1 MPLPVHFRIGPA
13 DPLACRH
20 EPTLGAVLAE
30 LFDEARRARATR
42 IDVRLESAGAA
53 TLVTVAGDGAAIA
66 DPTLRRGLADP
77 AWMGDAPDAAFPAGL
92 GLPVLRFRG
101 ATLRWRTLDA
111 HASPGPGLRLALAPA
126 HLVGGE
132 NSWVEADDAAPWPYG
147 VAVVFE
153 ADEPVSAIRT
163 AVEAAARHHPLPVA
177 LDGEPVPRRAF
188 LDGAVHAEPWR
199 GLVFGVFDG
208 PPEGTSTGDLNLH
221 GRVVSAGLPRVTT
234 LDGVAWT
241 VRAEVADCP
250 DLPLARPACTHAAE
264 TPFLHSLRT
273 ASRRAVYRALAEAER
288 APRLSRADAL
298 CAAEAGV
305 AIPEPAPALLPW
317 RPAVADPDRPAD
329 RPAPVAV
336 HDGAMVME
344 AELGPPEGQALHRA
358 LVRAGLDARVLAP
371 EPRLA
376 GAGWYERLPRIRD
389 VAVRVTVGGVTR
401 PLDAVPERAD
411 GALRAPRP
419 EALAFDLHLAYPDT
433 DRSPVMTLDAD
444 LAFAGPEGAL
454 VDEARP
460 LVTGASDLDPET
472 LAALVGAAYFCP
484 SDAPDADAWATQAAR
499 ANDRARR
506 LAWAVLASEDEARRR
521 AIAHAVTSELAWLLP
536 HDRRVDITVEHGR
549 AAVAIGP
556 APG

>member
-42 IDVRLESAGAA
+42 IDVQLESAGAA
-53 TLVTVAGDGAAIA
+53 TLVIVAGDGAHIA
-66 DPTLRRGLADP
+66 DPTVRRGLADP

-92 GLPVLRFRG
+92 GLPVLGPRG

-111 HASPGPGLRLALAPA
+111 DSSPGPGLRLALTPA
-126 HLVGGE
+126 HLIGGE
-132 NSWVEADDAAPWPYG
+132 SARVEADDAAPWPYG
-147 VAVVFE
+147 VAIAFE
-153 ADEPVSAIRT
+153 AGEPVSAIRA
-163 AVEAAARHHPLPVA
+163 AVESAARHHPLPVA
-177 LDGEPVPRRAF
+177 LDGEPVARRAF

-199 GLVFGVFDG
+199 GLVFGVF
-208 PPEGTSTGDLNLH
+208 EGRPGGAGIGDVNLH
-221 GRVVSAGLPRVTT
+221 GRVVAAGLPRVTT

-241 VRAEVADCP
+241 VRADMGEGP
-250 DLPLARPACTHAAE
+250 ELPLARPACAQAAV
-264 TPFLHSLRT
+264 TPFLVSLRD
-273 ASRRAVYRALAEAER
+273 AARRAVYRAMAEAER

-298 CAAEAGV
+298 RAAEAGV
-305 AIPEPAPALLPW
+305 AIPAPAPALLPW
-317 RPAVADPDRPAD
+317 RPAVADPDRPAG

-358 LVRAGLDARVLAP
+358 LVRAGLDARVLSP

-389 VAVRVTVGGVTR
+389 VAVRVALGGATYR
-401 PLDAVPERAD
+401 PDAVPGRPE
-411 GALRAPRP
+411 GALREPRP
-419 EALAFDLHLAYPDT
+419 EALAFDLHLAYPYT

-460 LVTGASDLDPET
+460 LVTGTSDLDPGT
-472 LAALVGAAYFCP
+472 LATLVRAAYFCP

-499 ANDRARR
+499 ADDRARR

-521 AIAHAVTSELAWLLP
+521 AIAHAVSSELAWLLP
-536 HDRRVDITVEHGR
+536 HDRRVDITVERGR

>member
-42 IDVRLESAGAA
+42 IDVELASAGPA
-53 TLVTVAGDGAAIA
+53 TLVTVAGDGARIA

-92 GLPVLRFRG
+92 GLPVLGSRG
-101 ATLRWRTLDA
+101 ATLRWRTFDT
-111 HASPGPGLRLALAPA
+111 HSSPGPGMRLALTPA

-132 NSWVEADDAAPWPYG
+132 SARVEADDAAPWPYG
-147 VAVVFE
+147 VAVTIE
-153 ADEPVSAIRT
+153 ADEPVSAIRA
-163 AVEAAARHHPLPVA
+163 AVEAAARYHPLPVA

-199 GLVFGVFDG
+199 GLVFGVF
-208 PPEGTSTGDLNLH
+208 EGRACASGAADLNLN
-221 GRVVSAGLPRVTT
+221 GRVVAAGLPRVTT
-234 LDGVAWT
+234 LDGATWT
-241 VRAEVADCP
+241 VRADVDEGP
-250 DLPLARPACTHAAE
+250 GLPLARPVCAEAAV
-264 TPFLHSLRT
+264 TPFLVSVRD
-273 ASRRAVYRALAEAER
+273 AARRALYRALACASP
-288 APRLSRADAL
+288 APRLARADTER
-298 CAAEAGV
+298 AAEAGV
-305 AIPEPAPALLPW
+305 GIPETSPALLPW
-317 RPAVADPDRPAD
+317 RSAVADPDRPAD
-329 RPAPVAV
+329 PPAPVAV

-344 AELGPPEGQALHRA
+344 AELDPPEAQALHRA
-358 LVRAGLDARVLAP
+358 LARAGVDARVLAP

-376 GAGWYERLPRIRD
+376 GAGWYERLPRVRD

-401 PLDAVPERAD
+401 PLDAVPERAE
-411 GALRAPRP
+411 GALREPRP
-419 EALAFDLHLAYPDT
+419 EAIAFDLHLAYPYT
-433 DRSPVMTLDAD
+433 DRRPVMTLDAD
-444 LAFAGPEGAL
+444 LAFAGPEGAF

-460 LVTGASDLDPET
+460 LVTEASDLDPET
-472 LAALVGAAYFCP
+472 LAALVRAAYFCP

-499 ANDRARR
+499 ADDRARR
-506 LAWAVLASEDEARRR
+506 LAWSVLASEDEARRR
-521 AIAHAVTSELAWLLP
+521 AIADAVTSELAWLLP

-556 APG
+556 APA

>member
-1 MPLPVHFRIGPA
+1 MPLPVHFYIDSA

-30 LFDEARRARATR
+30 LFDEARRARASR
-42 IDVRLESAGAA
+42 IDVQLQSADAA
-53 TLVTVAGDGAAIA
+53 TLVTVAGDGAWIA

-77 AWMGDAPDAAFPAGL
+77 AWMGDAPDAAFPAGF
-92 GLPVLRFRG
+92 GLPVLGTRG

-111 HASPGPGLRLALAPA
+111 DSSPGPGLRLALTPA
-126 HLVGGE
+126 DLVGGE
-132 NSWVEADDAAPWPYG
+132 SAWVEADDAAPWPYG
-147 VAVVFE
+147 VAIAFE
-153 ADEPVSAIRT
+153 AGEPVSAIRA
-163 AVEAAARHHPLPVA
+163 AVEAAGRHHPLPVA

-199 GLVFGVFDG
+199 GLVFGVFEAR
-208 PPEGTSTGDLNLH
+208 PGDSCAGDVNLH

-241 VRAEVADCP
+241 VRADMDEGP
-250 DLPLARPACTHAAE
+250 ELPLARPACAQAAV
-264 TPFLHSLRT
+264 TPFLVALRD
-273 ASRRAVYRALAEAER
+273 AARHALYRALACASP
-288 APRLSRADAL
+288 APRLARADTGR
-298 CAAEAGV
+298 AAEAGV
-305 AIPEPAPALLPW
+305 AIPEAAPALLPW

-336 HDGAMVME
+336 HDGAMVMD

-389 VAVRVTVGGVTR
+389 VTVRVALGGATYR
-401 PLDAVPERAD
+401 PDAVPGRPE
-411 GALRAPRP
+411 GALREPRP
-419 EALAFDLHLAYPDT
+419 EALAFDLLVAYPYT
-433 DRSPVMTLDAD
+433 DRNPVMTLDAD
-444 LAFAGPEGAL
+444 LAFAGPEGAF

-460 LVTGASDLDPET
+460 LVTGTSDLDPGT
-472 LAALVGAAYFCP
+472 LAALVRAAYFCP
-484 SDAPDADAWATQAAR
+484 SDSPDADAWATQAAR
-499 ANDRARR
+499 ADDRARR
-506 LAWAVLASEDEARRR
+506 LAWSVLASEDEARQR
-521 AIAHAVTSELAWLLP
+521 AIAHAVSSELAWLLP

>member
-20 EPTLGAVLAE
+20 EPTLAAVLAE

-42 IDVRLESAGAA
+42 IDVQLEPAGMS
-53 TLVTVAGDGAAIA
+53 TLVTVAGDGAGIA

-77 AWMGDAPDAAFPAGL
+77 DWMGDAPAAAFPAGL
-92 GLPVLRFRG
+92 GLPVLGFRG

-132 NSWVEADDAAPWPYG
+132 SARIEADDAAPWPCG
-147 VAVVFE
+147 VAVTFE
-153 ADEPVSAIRT
+153 AGEPAAAIRA

-177 LDGEPVPRRAF
+177 LDGEPVARRAF

-199 GLVFGVFDG
+199 GLVFGVF
-208 PPEGTSTGDLNLH
+208 EGRPGGAGTGDLNLH
-221 GRVVSAGLPRVTT
+221 GRVVAAGLPRVTT
-234 LDGVAWT
+234 LDGAAWT
-241 VRAEVADCP
+241 VRADVHEGP
-250 DLPLARPACTHAAE
+250 GLPLAQPACAE
-264 TPFLHSLRT
+264 PALTPFLVSVRD
-273 ASRRAVYRALAEAER
+273 AARRALYRALACASP
-288 APRLSRADAL
+288 APRLSRADTER
-298 CAAEAGV
+298 AAEAGV
-305 AIPEPAPALLPW
+305 GIPEAPPALLRW

-329 RPAPVAV
+329 RLTPIAV

-344 AELGPPEGQALHRA
+344 ADLDPPEAQALHRA
-358 LVRAGLDARVLAP
+358 LARAGLDARVLAP

-389 VAVRVTVGGVTR
+389 VAVRVTVGGVAR
-401 PLDAVPERAD
+401 PLDAVPERGE
-411 GALRAPRP
+411 GALREPRP
-419 EALAFDLHLAYPDT
+419 EAIAIDLHLAYPYT

-444 LAFAGPEGAL
+444 LAFAGPEGAF

-460 LVTGASDLDPET
+460 LVTDASDLDTGT
-472 LAALVGAAYFCP
+472 LAALVRAAYFCP
-484 SDAPDADAWATQAAR
+484 SDAPDADAWATQSRR
-499 ANDRARR
+499 ADDRARR
-506 LAWAVLASEDEARRR
+506 LAWSVLASEDEARRR
-521 AIAHAVTSELAWLLP
+521 AIAEALTGELGWLLP
-536 HDRRVDITVEHGR
+536 HDRRVDITVERGR

>member
-13 DPLACRH
+13 DVLACRH

-42 IDVRLESAGAA
+42 IDVQLESAGAG
-53 TLVTVAGDGAAIA
+53 TLVTVAGDGARIA

-92 GLPVLRFRG
+92 GLPVLASHG

-111 HASPGPGLRLALAPA
+111 HSSPGPGLRLALAPA
-126 HLVGGE
+126 HLIGGE
-132 NSWVEADDAAPWPYG
+132 STRVEADDAAPWPYG
-147 VAVVFE
+147 VTVTFE
-153 ADEPVSAIRT
+153 AGEPASAVRA

-177 LDGEPVPRRAF
+177 LDGAPVPRRAF

-199 GLVFGVFDG
+199 GLVFGVFEG
-208 PPEGTSTGDLNLH
+208 PPEGAATGDLNLH
-221 GRVVSAGLPRVTT
+221 GRVVAAGLPRVTT

-241 VRAEVADCP
+241 VSADMGEGP
-250 DLPLARPACTHAAE
+250 ELPLARPACAEAAV
-264 TPFLHSLRT
+264 TPFLVSLRD
-273 ASRRAVYRALAEAER
+273 AARRAVYRAMAEAQR

-298 CAAEAGV
+298 RAAEAGV

-317 RPAVADPDRPAD
+317 RPAVADPDQPAD

-344 AELGPPEGQALHRA
+344 AGLDPPEGQALHRA
-358 LVRAGLDARVLAP
+358 VVRAGLDARVLAP

-389 VAVRVTVGGVTR
+389 VAVRVALGGATYR
-401 PLDAVPERAD
+401 PDAVPERPE
-411 GALRAPRP
+411 GALREPRP
-419 EALAFDLHLAYPDT
+419 EALAFDLHLAYPYT

-444 LAFAGPEGAL
+444 LAFAGPEGAF

-472 LAALVGAAYFCP
+472 LAALVRAAYFCP
-484 SDAPDADAWATQAAR
+484 SDAPDADAWATQAAH
-499 ANDRARR
+499 ADDRARR
-506 LAWAVLASEDEARRR
+506 LAWSVLASEDEARRR

-556 APG
+556 APA

>member
-42 IDVRLESAGAA
+42 IDVQLASAGAA
-53 TLVTVAGDGAAIA
+53 TCVTVAGDGARIA

-92 GLPVLRFRG
+92 GLPVLGLRG

-111 HASPGPGLRLALAPA
+111 HSSPGPGLRLALAPA
-126 HLVGGE
+126 HLVDGE
-132 NSWVEADDAAPWPYG
+132 SAWVEADDAAPWPCG
-147 VAVVFE
+147 VAIAFE
-153 ADEPVSAIRT
+153 ADEPVSAIRA

-199 GLVFGVFDG
+199 GLVFGVFEG
-208 PPEGTSTGDLNLH
+208 PPEGAATGDLNLH
-221 GRVVSAGLPRVTT
+221 GRVVSAGLPHIAT
-234 LDGVAWT
+234 LDGALWT
-241 VRAEVADCP
+241 VRAGAAECP
-250 DLPLARPACTHAAE
+250 ELPLARPACTQAAV
-264 TPFLHSLRT
+264 TPFLVSVRD
-273 ASRRAVYRALAEAER
+273 AARRALYRALACASSP
-288 APRLSRADAL
+288 PRLARADTGR
-298 CAAEAGV
+298 AAEAGV
-305 AIPEPAPALLPW
+305 GIPEAPPALLPW

-329 RPAPVAV
+329 RPPLVPV
-336 HDGAMVME
+336 HDGAMVMA
-344 AELGPPEGQALHRA
+344 AELDPPEGQALHRA
-358 LVRAGLDARVLAP
+358 LVRAGVDARVLAP

-376 GAGWYERLPRIRD
+376 GAGWYDRLPRIRD
-389 VAVRVTVGGVTR
+389 VAVRVTLGGIVH
-401 PLDAVPERAD
+401 PLHAVPERAE
-411 GALRAPRP
+411 GALREPRP
-419 EALAFDLHLAYPDT
+419 AAIAFDLHLAYPYT

-460 LVTGASDLDPET
+460 LVTAASELDPET
-472 LAALVGAAYFCP
+472 LAALVRAAYFCP

-499 ANDRARR
+499 ADDRARR

-521 AIAHAVTSELAWLLP
+521 AIAQLVTSELAWLLP

-556 APG
+556 APV

>member
-53 TLVTVAGDGAAIA
+53 TCVTVAGDGAHIA
-66 DPTLRRGLADP
+66 DPTVRRGLADP
-77 AWMGDAPDAAFPAGL
+77 AWMGDVPDAALPAGL
-92 GLPVLRFRG
+92 GLPVLGPRG

-111 HASPGPGLRLALAPA
+111 QASPGPGLRLALAPA
-126 HLVGGE
+126 HLAGGE
-132 NSWVEADDAAPWPYG
+132 SALVETDGAAPWPYG
-147 VAVVFE
+147 VALTFE
-153 ADEPVSAIRT
+153 AGESVAAIRA

-177 LDGEPVPRRAF
+177 LDGEPVARRAF

-199 GLVFGVFDG
+199 GLVFGVF
-208 PPEGTSTGDLNLH
+208 EGRPGDARTGEVNLH

-241 VRAEVADCP
+241 VRADVAEGP
-250 DLPLARPACTHAAE
+250 ELALARPACTHAAE

-273 ASRRAVYRALAEAER
+273 ASRRAVYRAMAAAER
-288 APRLSRADAL
+288 PPRLSRADAL
-298 CAAEAGV
+298 RAAEAGV
-305 AIPEPAPALLPW
+305 AMPEPAPALLPW

-329 RPAPVAV
+329 PPAPVAV

-344 AELGPPEGQALHRA
+344 AELDPPQAQALHRA
-358 LVRAGLDARVLAP
+358 LVRAGLDALVLAP

-389 VAVRVTVGGVTR
+389 VAVRVTVGGATR
-401 PLDAVPERAD
+401 PLDAVPERAE
-411 GALRAPRP
+411 GALREPRP
-419 EALAFDLHLAYPDT
+419 EALAFDLHLAYPYT

-444 LAFAGPEGAL
+444 LAFAGPEAAL

-460 LVTGASDLDPET
+460 LVTRASDLDPET
-472 LAALVGAAYFCP
+472 LASLVRAAYFCP

-499 ANDRARR
+499 ADDRARR

-521 AIAHAVTSELAWLLP
+521 AIAHAVSSELAWLLP
-536 HDRRVDITVEHGR
+536 HDRRVDITVERGR
-549 AAVAIGP
+549 TAVAIGP

>member
-1 MPLPVHFRIGPA
+1 MPLPVHFYIGSA
-13 DPLACRH
+13 DVLACRH
-20 EPTLGAVLAE
+20 EPTLGAILAE

-53 TLVTVAGDGAAIA
+53 TLVTVSGDGARIA

-92 GLPVLRFRG
+92 GLPVLGARG

-111 HASPGPGLRLALAPA
+111 HSSPGPGLRLELAPA

-132 NSWVEADDAAPWPYG
+132 SAWVEADDAAPWPYG
-147 VAVVFE
+147 VAVTFE
-153 ADEPVSAIRT
+153 ADEPVAAIRA
-163 AVEAAARHHPLPVA
+163 AVEAAACHHPLPVA
-177 LDGEPVPRRAF
+177 LDGETVPHRAF

-208 PPEGTSTGDLNLH
+208 PPEGTGTSDLNLH
-221 GRVVSAGLPRVTT
+221 GRVVSAGLPHIAT
-234 LDGVAWT
+234 LDGALWT
-241 VRAEVADCP
+241 VRAGVGEGP
-250 DLPLARPACTHAAE
+250 ELPLARPACAEAAV
-264 TPFLHSLRT
+264 TPFLVALRD
-273 ASRRAVYRALAEAER
+273 AARRTLYRALASASPP
-288 APRLSRADAL
+288 PRLARADTGR
-298 CAAEAGV
+298 AAEAGV
-305 AIPEPAPALLPW
+305 GIPEAPPALLSW
-317 RPAVADPDRPAD
+317 RPAVADPDCPAD
-329 RPAPVAV
+329 APAPVAV

-344 AELGPPEGQALHRA
+344 AELDPPQAQALHRA

-389 VAVRVTVGGVTR
+389 VAVRVTVGGIVH
-401 PLDAVPERAD
+401 PLDAVPERAE
-411 GALRAPRP
+411 GALREPRP
-419 EALAFDLHLAYPDT
+419 QALAFDLHLAYPYS
-433 DRSPVMTLDAD
+433 DRSPLMTLDAD
-444 LAFAGPEGAL
+444 LAFAGSEGAF

-472 LAALVGAAYFCP
+472 LAALVRAAYFCP
-484 SDAPDADAWATQAAR
+484 SDAPDADAWPTQAAR
-499 ANDRARR
+499 ADDRARR
-506 LAWAVLASEDEARRR
+506 LAWSVLASEDEARRR

-536 HDRRVDITVEHGR
+536 TDRRVDITVERGR

-556 APG
+556 APV

>member
-42 IDVRLESAGAA
+42 IDVALASAGAA
-53 TLVTVAGDGAAIA
+53 TLVTVAGDGACIA
-66 DPTLRRGLADP
+66 DPTVRRGLADP

-92 GLPVLRFRG
+92 GLPVLGCRG

-111 HASPGPGLRLALAPA
+111 HSSPGPGLRLALTPA
-126 HLVGGE
+126 QLVGGE
-132 NSWVEADDAAPWPYG
+132 SARVEADDAAPWPYG
-147 VAVVFE
+147 VAVTFE
-153 ADEPVSAIRT
+153 ADEPVSAIRA

-177 LDGEPVPRRAF
+177 CDAEPVPRRAF
-188 LDGAVHAEPWR
+188 LDGAVRAEPWR
-199 GLVFGVFDG
+199 GLVFGVFEERPG
-208 PPEGTSTGDLNLH
+208 GAGSRDLNLH

-234 LDGVAWT
+234 LDGAAWT
-241 VRAEVADCP
+241 VRADVDEGP
-250 DLPLARPACTHAAE
+250 GLALAQPACAEAAV
-264 TPFLHSLRT
+264 TPLLVSVRD
-273 ASRRAVYRALAEAER
+273 AARRVLYRAMAEAES

-298 CAAEAGV
+298 RAGQIGVGVPEA
-305 AIPEPAPALLPW
+305 PPALLPW

-329 RPAPVAV
+329 RLAPVTV

-344 AELGPPEGQALHRA
+344 AELDPPEGQALHRA
-358 LVRAGLDARVLAP
+358 LARAGLDARVLAP
-371 EPRLA
+371 ERRLA

-389 VAVRVTVGGVTR
+389 VAVRVTVGGATS
-401 PLDAVPERAD
+401 LLGAVPERAE
-411 GALRAPRP
+411 GALREPRP
-419 EALAFDLHLAYPDT
+419 EAIAIDLHLAYPYT
-433 DRSPVMTLDAD
+433 DRRPVMTLDAD
-444 LAFAGPEGAL
+444 LAFAGPEGAF

-460 LVTGASDLDPET
+460 LVTAASDLDPET
-472 LAALVGAAYFCP
+472 LAALVRAAYFCP

-499 ANDRARR
+499 ADDRARR
-506 LAWAVLASEDEARRR
+506 LAWVVLASEDEARRR
-521 AIAHAVTSELAWLLP
+521 AIAEAVTSELGWLLP
-536 HDRRVDITVEHGR
+536 HDRRVDIAVEHGR

>member
-1 MPLPVHFRIGPA
+1 MPLPVHFYIGSA

-42 IDVRLESAGAA
+42 IDVQLESAGAA
-53 TLVTVAGDGAAIA
+53 TLVTVAGDGARIA

-92 GLPVLRFRG
+92 GLPVLGTRG

-111 HASPGPGLRLALAPA
+111 NASPGPGLRLALTPA

-132 NSWVEADDAAPWPYG
+132 SAWVEADDSAPWPYG
-147 VAVVFE
+147 VAVTFE
-153 ADEPVSAIRT
+153 AGESASAIRA

-188 LDGAVHAEPWR
+188 LDGAVHVEPWR
-199 GLVFGVFDG
+199 GLVFGVFEAR
-208 PPEGTSTGDLNLH
+208 PGDSCAGDVNLR
-221 GRVVSAGLPRVTT
+221 GRVVAAGLPRVTT

-241 VRAEVADCP
+241 VRADMGEGP
-250 DLPLARPACTHAAE
+250 ELPLARPACAHAAV
-264 TPFLHSLRT
+264 TPFLVSLRD
-273 ASRRAVYRALAEAER
+273 AARRAVYRAMAEAER

-298 CAAEAGV
+298 RAAEAGV
-305 AIPEPAPALLPW
+305 AIPAPAPALLPW

-344 AELGPPEGQALHRA
+344 AELGPPEGLALHRA

-376 GAGWYERLPRIRD
+376 GAGWYERLPRIRV
-389 VAVRVTVGGVTR
+389 VAVRVALGGATYR
-401 PLDAVPERAD
+401 PDAVPARPE
-411 GALRAPRP
+411 GALREPRP
-419 EALAFDLHLAYPDT
+419 EALAFDLRLAYPYT

-472 LAALVGAAYFCP
+472 LASLVRTAYFCP

-499 ANDRARR
+499 ADDRARR

-536 HDRRVDITVEHGR
+536 HDRRVDITVERGR

>member
-1 MPLPVHFRIGPA
+1 MPLPVHFRIAPA
-13 DPLACRH
+13 DPLTCRH

-42 IDVRLESAGAA
+42 IEVELASADAA
-53 TLVTVAGDGAAIA
+53 TLVTVAGDGARIA

-77 AWMGDAPDAAFPAGL
+77 AWMGDAPDADFPAGL
-92 GLPVLRFRG
+92 GLPVLRLRG

-111 HASPGPGLRLALAPA
+111 HASPGPGLRLALTSAQ
-126 HLVGGE
+126 LVGGE
-132 NSWVEADDAAPWPYG
+132 SARVEADDAVPWPYG
-147 VAVVFE
+147 VAVTFE
-153 ADEPVSAIRT
+153 ADEPAPAIRA

-199 GLVFGVFDG
+199 GLVFGVF
-208 PPEGTSTGDLNLH
+208 EGRPGGAGSGDLNHH
-221 GRVVSAGLPRVTT
+221 GRVVAAGLPRVTT
-234 LDGVAWT
+234 LDGAAWT
-241 VRAEVADCP
+241 VRADVHEGP
-250 DLPLARPACTHAAE
+250 GLPLAQPACAE
-264 TPFLHSLRT
+264 PALTPFLVSVRD
-273 ASRRAVYRALAEAER
+273 AARRALYRAMAEADPP
-288 APRLSRADAL
+288 PRLARVDTLRAADAGVGVP
-298 CAAEAGV
+298 EA
-305 AIPEPAPALLPW
+305 PPALLPW

-329 RPAPVAV
+329 PVAPVPV

-344 AELGPPEGQALHRA
+344 VELDPPEGQALHRA
-358 LVRAGLDARVLAP
+358 LARAGLDARVLAP

-376 GAGWYERLPRIRD
+376 GAGWYERLPRIRS
-389 VAVRVTVGGVTR
+389 VAVRVTFGGVIR
-401 PLDAVPERAD
+401 PLGAVPERPE

-419 EALAFDLHLAYPDT
+419 EAIAIELHLAYPYT

-460 LVTGASDLDPET
+460 LVTEASDLDPET
-472 LAALVGAAYFCP
+472 LAALVRAAYFCP

-499 ANDRARR
+499 ADERARR

-521 AIAHAVTSELAWLLP
+521 AIADAVTSELGWLLP